1 MTKSMEDLFDDF
13 AEDFLGE
20 SSSRIV
26 IIVGA
31 SKIDD
36 SLGEII
42 GKVLLPKLAKDKE
55 NDELLQ
61 GDNPLSTF
69 SSKIKMAYRL
79 GCIDITFYRVLEK
92 IRKIRNIGAHQLA
105 FDINSSPLKEHVV
118 DFFNLVEDRKS
129 FKLTKERFF
138 PEDFETDLIKLQCAI
153 LTVCVIL
160 QIATQVIEET
170 KVQDSIHKITSD

>member
-1 MTKSMEDLFDDF
+1 MIKSLEDLFDDF

-36 SLGEII
+36 SLRDII
-42 GKVLLPKLAKDKE
+42 KKGLLPKLANAKD
-55 NDELLQ
+55 NDELLE

-69 SSKIKMAYRL
+69 SSKIKMVYRL
-79 GCIDITFYRVLEK
+79 GYIDIAFYRVLDK

-105 FDINSSPLKEHVV
+105 FDISSSPLKEHVM
-118 DFFNLVEDRKS
+118 NLLSLVEDRKS
-129 FKLTKERFF
+129 YKLTKERFF
-138 PEDFETDLIKLQCAI
+138 PEFFKTDLMKLKCAL

-160 QIATQVIEET
+160 QIVTQKIEEVKIQT
-170 KVQDSIHKITSD
+170 SIHKITSD

>member
-1 MTKSMEDLFDDF
+1 MTKDLEDLFDDF

-36 SLGEII
+36 ALGEII
-42 GKVLLPKLAKDKE
+42 RKGLLPKLAKEKE
-55 NDELLQ
+55 NDELIE

-79 GCIDITFYRVLEK
+79 GYVDITFYRVLDK
-92 IRKIRNIGAHQLA
+92 IRRIRNIGAHQLA
-105 FDINSSPLKEHVV
+105 FDINSSPLREHVV
-118 DFFNLVEDRKS
+118 ELFNLVEERKS

-138 PEDFETDLIKLQCAI
+138 PEDFETDLMKLKCAI
-153 LTVCVIL
+153 LTLCVIL
-160 QIATQVIEET
+160 QIATQKIEET
-170 KVQDSIHKITSD
+170 KIQDSIHKITSD